1 MKMERSDSRSFPH
14 WDYLHI
20 GTGFETFTMF
30 NMTILN
36 CYSAQMTENTEK
48 HIRSLRILIVPGEI
62 LVIFK
67 VHKAILATF
76 FFFLALPLVSF
87 KCTYCKL
94 LWANVIVPGM

>member
-1 MKMERSDSRSFPH
+1 MLP
-14 WDYLHI
+14 
-20 GTGFETFTMF
+20 TGFETFTMF
-30 NMTILN
+30 NMTILH
-36 CYSAQMTENTEK
+36 CYSAKMTENTEK
-48 HIRSLRILIVPGEI
+48 PIRSLRILRVSAEI

-76 FFFLALPLVSF
+76 FFLAVPLVSF